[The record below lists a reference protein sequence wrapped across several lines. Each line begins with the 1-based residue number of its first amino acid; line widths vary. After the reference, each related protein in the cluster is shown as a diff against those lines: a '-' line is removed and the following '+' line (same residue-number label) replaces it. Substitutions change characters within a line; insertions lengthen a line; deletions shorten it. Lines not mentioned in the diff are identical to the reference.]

1 MFIPHQGKDHNVQA
15 VIDTL
20 LLEPDLK
27 RFSITW
33 RASMAMKRSMF
44 DIKEIITGQMSP
56 AWYRARRF
64 PGKTYYKNL
73 DELVKARKKRGPA

>member
-1 MFIPHQGKDHNVQA
+1 
-15 VIDTL
+15 
-20 LLEPDLK
+20 
-27 RFSITW
+27 
-33 RASMAMKRSMF
+33 MAMKRSMF

-73 DELVKARKKRGPA
+73 DELVKARKKRGSA